1 MAKTTDKN
9 KGRGRKPKQQEVQ
22 LNQQEGLTIETNHES
37 QKHQNEKDIETS
49 DKSIEDI
56 AEKTQN
62 NKTIPNIY
70 LTNTAQRIM
79 NRLYELYGYSIKGD
93 VCRKMIQTAQSY
105 ASRENINIQD
115 DIQEIKIAE
124 LYDNILNILS
134 RGYAPSPLDNAYN
147 NILITAIIDKYK
159 VRD

>member
-9 KGRGRKPKQQEVQ
+9 KSRRRNPKQQEVQ
-22 LNQQEGLTIETNHES
+22 INQQEGSTIETIHEL
-37 QKHQNEKDIETS
+37 QKHENKKNIETS
-49 DKSIEDI
+49 DKSSENI

-70 LTNTAQRIM
+70 ITNTAQRIM
-79 NRLYELYGYSIKGD
+79 NRLYELYGYSIKD
-93 VCRKMIQTAQSY
+93 NVCRRIVQIAQTY

-134 RGYAPSPLDNAYN
+134 LGYTPSPLDNTYN
-147 NILITAIIDKYK
+147 DILIRAIIDKYK
-159 VRD
+159 V